1 MHTMSNAMGSNALDS
16 NALGGFRGEAGRG
29 ARMPGRLEGV
39 SRHPSIGAI
48 LAAATIAS
56 LVAVC
61 AATMPAGT
69 GSTGEMVEAAQ
80 EWQFHSAVQESGDR
94 TARRLGVA
102 VNLAESNAGEGTA
115 MRYAAG
121 EGATLQIAASGD
133 AGEGV
138 AMQTAAGEGN
148 AGEGAVLHYAA
159 SEGNAGEGA
168 ALHYAAAEG
177 TFLHG

>member
-1 MHTMSNAMGSNALDS
+1 MSNVMGSNV
-16 NALGGFRGEAGRG
+16 LGNFREEAGKG
-29 ARMPGRLEGV
+29 ARMPGRLEGA

-80 EWQFHSAVQESGDR
+80 EWQFLSAVQESGDR
-94 TARRLGVA
+94 TVRRLGVA
-102 VNLAESNAGEGTA
+102 VNLAESNAGEGAA

-148 AGEGAVLHYAA
+148 AGEG
-159 SEGNAGEGA
+159 NAGGGA